1 MSIHD
6 EIIVW
11 REHLKKCRLE
21 DEAKKMI
28 EKEKNDRK
36 S

>member
-6 EIIVW
+6 EMIPW

-21 DEAKKMI
+21 DEEDESI
-28 EKEKNDRK
+28 SN
-36 S
+36 

>member
-6 EIIVW
+6 EIIPW

-21 DEAKKMI
+21 E
-28 EKEKNDRK
+28 EKNEK
-36 S
+36 

>member
-6 EIIVW
+6 EIIPW

-21 DEAKKMI
+21 DEEDESI
-28 EKEKNDRK
+28 SN
-36 S
+36 

>member
-21 DEAKKMI
+21 DEAKRRVV
-28 EKEKNDRK
+28 E
-36 S
+36 

>member
-6 EIIVW
+6 EMIPW

-21 DEAKKMI
+21 DEANENI
-28 EKEKNDRK
+28 QE
-36 S
+36 

>member
-6 EIIVW
+6 EIIPW

-21 DEAKKMI
+21 DEDDARI
-28 EKEKNDRK
+28 
-36 S
+36 ST

>member
-6 EIIVW
+6 EMIPW

-21 DEAKKMI
+21 D
-28 EKEKNDRK
+28 KENENIQE
-36 S
+36 